1 MGESTDGAAK
11 GRDGYLGADVAD
23 AAGIP
28 RDLAEDVLDAKQRG
42 FRSDNILRIAQVPA
56 DQKRDFLLFMVQ
68 RPDGQVY
75 FYLATVKDGLKKAFV
90 SNPADKSVAVLETG
104 QAQANFQQ
112 EILYWQA
119 MYVPSGT
126 PDAIVQTINAALQE
140 AVSDPTIIK
149 TWEEEGF
156 WTFPK
161 EKRSV
166 AAAGEMMKS
175 EIARWGQVIR
185 DNNITVEQ

>member
-1 MGESTDGAAK
+1 MARRGIFVVFALVLFVPAGSVDALAALARSDRPAEIESLETSSLKSIAAWLK
-11 GRDGYLGADVAD
+11 QSGRDGYLGADVAD

-28 RDLAEDVLDAKQRG
+28 RDRAEDVLDAKQRG

-90 SNPADKSVAVLETG
+90 STPGEKSVAALEAD
-104 QAQANFQQ
+104 QARVNFQQ

-119 MYVPSGT
+119 R
-126 PDAIVQTINAALQE
+126 I
-140 AVSDPTIIK
+140 
-149 TWEEEGF
+149 
-156 WTFPK
+156 
-161 EKRSV
+161 
-166 AAAGEMMKS
+166 AG
-175 EIARWGQVIR
+175 G
-185 DNNITVEQ
+185 

>member
-1 MGESTDGAAK
+1 MARRGIFVVFALVLFVPAGSVDALAALARSDRSAEIESLETSSLKSIAAWLK
-11 GRDGYLGADVAD
+11 QSGRDGYLGADVAD

-28 RDLAEDVLDAKQRG
+28 RERAEDVLDAKQRG

-90 SNPADKSVAVLETG
+90 STPGEKSVAALEAD
-104 QAQANFQQ
+104 QARANFQQ

-119 MYVPSGT
+119 R
-126 PDAIVQTINAALQE
+126 I
-140 AVSDPTIIK
+140 
-149 TWEEEGF
+149 
-156 WTFPK
+156 
-161 EKRSV
+161 
-166 AAAGEMMKS
+166 AG
-175 EIARWGQVIR
+175 G
-185 DNNITVEQ
+185 